1 MKHGY
6 IWSWKTLLLKG
17 PTHPFS
23 TFSHD
28 CGRFCVLIGKLGNSK
43 NLSGFGLAFL
53 GHHASGPWCFCQFLG
68 KKLVGNW
75 RRKLSSRILMKK
87 SHARSLNVR
96 RLRFYSQTLVP
107 NKLQQHRWCSE
118 SVVMDPRMF
127 FQFFFPFCSLF
138 YGVLVKANKKLEL
151 ILEKITRISTKH
163 QDFPLEPFSSARE
176 ILLKTCLQWLLLGAV
191 HNTGTWT
198 GDSEDSQ
205 DEVKTQWKFTL
216 QGTNILLMEDILFL
230 ANMPWFFLEKR
241 RWDKLLKIRTNVFF
255 QNNDLFFLSVNKSAS
270 GSQNAISMDVLI
282 WSWPVMWFGCLLS
295 CGVPD
300 QNRRFFSWLSFR

>member
-1 MKHGY
+1 M
-6 IWSWKTLLLKG
+6 SV
-17 PTHPFS
+17 
-23 TFSHD
+23 D
-28 CGRFCVLIGKLGNSK
+28 
-43 NLSGFGLAFL
+43 SGFT
-53 GHHASGPWCFCQFLG
+53 HRHWCRTSFSNTG
-68 KKLVGNW
+68 GA
-75 RRKLSSRILMKK
+75 LS
-87 SHARSLNVR
+87 
-96 RLRFYSQTLVP
+96 
-107 NKLQQHRWCSE
+107 RWWWTRAC
-118 SVVMDPRMF
+118 F
-127 FQFFFPFCSLF
+127 FSFFFPFCSLS

-191 HNTGTWT
+191 HNTRTWT